1 MVKESTESTKPHWHS
16 MSRDQVMRYLQT
28 SIEGLTQR
36 EANERLTVYGSNE
49 IRAERG
55 ISRAATFTKQ
65 FKDPLIIILLVAT
78 AISALVGELIDSTI
92 IIAIVIL
99 AVTLAFIQEYKSD
112 KAIEALKKMIAAT
125 CRVIRNNEESIID
138 ATRLVPGDIIL
149 ISAGDKVPADA
160 YLIESHNL
168 EVNEA
173 PLTGESLPVG
183 KTAAAV
189 LSKDTPLVDRKN
201 IIYTTTII
209 TYGRGKAVVFATA
222 MDTELGKV
230 ATEVQT
236 IDVQK
241 TPFELKIKHTAKVLS
256 VIMLIVVGIISV
268 FAFSRG
274 LQLLEMLVWGI
285 SLAVAAVPEA
295 LPAVITT
302 SLTIGTYRMAKRNA
316 VVRRLPAVEVL
327 GSTTI
332 ICSDKTGT
340 LTKGEM
346 TVRDL
351 YVYDKSAQVTGTG
364 YGLEGGVV
372 DSHIDKNDL
381 MLLAKTAVLCNDAN
395 IAFKG
400 DKADLTGDPTEIAL
414 LVFAYKIV
422 GIVKDKMNSEFP
434 RVQEIPFSSERKMM
448 TTIHRSS
455 CNNNDN
461 NISSSRKHEAYIKG
475 ACEVVLSRCS
485 EIVIDNKSLS
495 LTDDMRNRILAA
507 NDDMATRGL
516 RVLALANKH
525 LNEYHLSQEDVEQNL
540 LFLGLVG
547 MMDPPRKEVVDSIA
561 QCKSAGIDVVMITGD
576 HKLTA
581 LTVAREIRIIDDK
594 STGKHD
600 MGVAVSGQ
608 ELETMDVASLSEK
621 ADYIKIYSRVSPEHK
636 LKIVQSLKNKGHIVA
651 MTGDGINDAPALK
664 AADIGIAMGI
674 TGSQVAKESA
684 SIILAD
690 DNFATIVSAIKEGR
704 TIFDNVKK
712 YLVYLLSVNLG
723 EIIILAFSV
732 IMGWPL
738 PLLAKHILFIN
749 LATDGSPAIAL
760 GLEPH
765 EPDIMR
771 RKPRNPK
778 ESVFFGIKKWLIT
791 IPIILA
797 ITSLLLFA
805 YVLQVNGW
813 DSSIAIAKGRTMVF
827 GLIVF
832 FELFFALSCRSFTHN
847 IHELRFFGNKMLLYS
862 LIGESVVIL
871 FIMNYPPMQG
881 LFDFVPLQ
889 LGDWI
894 LLLLLATTG
903 FVYSEIVKL
912 LTRKKVRW
920 KEGTLERRYGR

>member
-1 MVKESTESTKPHWHS
+1 MVKESTETTKPDWHS
-16 MSRDQVMRYLQT
+16 MSLDHVMQYLQT

-49 IRAERG
+49 IKAERG

-65 FKDPLIIILLVAT
+65 FKDPLIIILLIAT
-78 AISALVGELIDSTI
+78 AISAFVGELIDSTI

-99 AVTLAFIQEYKSD
+99 AVTVAFIQEYKSE
-112 KAIEALKKMIAAT
+112 KAIEALKKMTAAT
-125 CRVIRNNEESIID
+125 CRVIRNNEEIIID

-149 ISAGDKVPADA
+149 ISAGDKVPGDA
-160 YLIESHNL
+160 YLIEGHNL

-173 PLTGESLPVG
+173 PLTGESLPVE
-183 KTAAAV
+183 KTAAV

-236 IDVQK
+236 MDVRK

-256 VIMLIVVGIISV
+256 VIMLIVVGIVSV

-346 TVRDL
+346 TVRNL

-364 YGLEGGVV
+364 YGLEGRVI

-400 DKADLTGDPTEIAL
+400 EKADLTGDPTEIAL

-422 GIVKDKMNSEFP
+422 GIVKDKMNSEFS

-448 TTIHRSS
+448 TTIHRRSF
-455 CNNNDN
+455 NNNDN
-461 NISSSRKHEAYIKG
+461 ITSRKYEAYIKG

-485 EIVIDNKSLS
+485 EIVVDNKSLS
-495 LTDDMRNRILAA
+495 LTDDMRDRILAA
-507 NDDMATRGL
+507 NDDMAARGL
-516 RVLALANKH
+516 RVLALAYKH

-581 LTVAREIRIIDDK
+581 IAVASEIRIIDDR

-600 MGVAVSGQ
+600 MKVVVSGQ

-621 ADYIKIYSRVSPEHK
+621 ADYIKVYSRVSPEHK

-723 EIIILAFSV
+723 EIIILSFSV

-749 LATDGSPAIAL
+749 LATDGPPAIAL
-760 GLEPH
+760 GLEPP

-771 RKPRNPK
+771 RKPRNPS

-791 IPIILA
+791 IPVILA

-813 DSSIAIAKGRTMVF
+813 DSSLAIAKGRTMVF

-871 FIMNYPPMQG
+871 FIMNYPPMQE

-903 FVYSEIVKL
+903 FVYSEIIKL
-912 LTRKKVRW
+912 LTRKILRR
-920 KEGTLERRYGR
+920 KEGTVDDVI

>member
-1 MVKESTESTKPHWHS
+1 MVKESTESTKPDWHS

-28 SIEGLTQR
+28 RLEGLTPR
-36 EANERLTVYGSNE
+36 EANERLRVYGSNE

-55 ISRAATFTKQ
+55 ISRAAVFTKQ
-65 FKDPLIIILLVAT
+65 FKDPLIIILLIAT

-99 AVTLAFIQEYKSD
+99 AVTVAFIQEYKSE
-112 KAIEALKKMIAAT
+112 KAIEALRKMTAAT
-125 CRVIRNNEESIID
+125 CRVIRNNEEITID

-183 KTAAAV
+183 KTAVV
-189 LSKDTPLVDRKN
+189 LSKDTSLVDRKN

-256 VIMLIVVGIISV
+256 VIMLIVVGIVSV

-351 YVYDKSAQVTGTG
+351 YVYDKSAQVTGAG

-372 DSHIDKNDL
+372 DSHVDKNDL
-381 MLLAKTAVLCNDAN
+381 ILLAKTAVLCNDAN

-414 LVFAYKIV
+414 LVFAYKSGV
-422 GIVKDKMNSEFP
+422 RKDKMNSEFP

-448 TTIHRSS
+448 TTIHRRS

-461 NISSSRKHEAYIKG
+461 DNISSSRKHEAYIKG

-485 EIVIDNKSLS
+485 KVVVDNKSLS

-516 RVLALANKH
+516 RVLALAYKH
-525 LNEYHLSQEDVEQNL
+525 LNEYHLS
-540 LFLGLVG
+540 
-547 MMDPPRKEVVDSIA
+547 
-561 QCKSAGIDVVMITGD
+561 TG
-576 HKLTA
+576 
-581 LTVAREIRIIDDK
+581 E
-594 STGKHD
+594 
-600 MGVAVSGQ
+600 
-608 ELETMDVASLSEK
+608 
-621 ADYIKIYSRVSPEHK
+621 
-636 LKIVQSLKNKGHIVA
+636 
-651 MTGDGINDAPALK
+651 
-664 AADIGIAMGI
+664 
-674 TGSQVAKESA
+674 
-684 SIILAD
+684 
-690 DNFATIVSAIKEGR
+690 
-704 TIFDNVKK
+704 
-712 YLVYLLSVNLG
+712 
-723 EIIILAFSV
+723 
-732 IMGWPL
+732 
-738 PLLAKHILFIN
+738 
-749 LATDGSPAIAL
+749 
-760 GLEPH
+760 
-765 EPDIMR
+765 
-771 RKPRNPK
+771 
-778 ESVFFGIKKWLIT
+778 
-791 IPIILA
+791 
-797 ITSLLLFA
+797 
-805 YVLQVNGW
+805 
-813 DSSIAIAKGRTMVF
+813 
-827 GLIVF
+827 
-832 FELFFALSCRSFTHN
+832 
-847 IHELRFFGNKMLLYS
+847 
-862 LIGESVVIL
+862 
-871 FIMNYPPMQG
+871 
-881 LFDFVPLQ
+881 
-889 LGDWI
+889 
-894 LLLLLATTG
+894 
-903 FVYSEIVKL
+903 
-912 LTRKKVRW
+912 
-920 KEGTLERRYGR
+920 

>member
-1 MVKESTESTKPHWHS
+1 
-16 MSRDQVMRYLQT
+16 
-28 SIEGLTQR
+28 
-36 EANERLTVYGSNE
+36 
-49 IRAERG
+49 
-55 ISRAATFTKQ
+55 
-65 FKDPLIIILLVAT
+65 
-78 AISALVGELIDSTI
+78 
-92 IIAIVIL
+92 
-99 AVTLAFIQEYKSD
+99 
-112 KAIEALKKMIAAT
+112 
-125 CRVIRNNEESIID
+125 
-138 ATRLVPGDIIL
+138 
-149 ISAGDKVPADA
+149 
-160 YLIESHNL
+160 
-168 EVNEA
+168 
-173 PLTGESLPVG
+173 
-183 KTAAAV
+183 
-189 LSKDTPLVDRKN
+189 
-201 IIYTTTII
+201 
-209 TYGRGKAVVFATA
+209 
-222 MDTELGKV
+222 
-230 ATEVQT
+230 
-236 IDVQK
+236 
-241 TPFELKIKHTAKVLS
+241 
-256 VIMLIVVGIISV
+256 
-268 FAFSRG
+268 
-274 LQLLEMLVWGI
+274 MLVWGI

-351 YVYDKSAQVTGTG
+351 YVYDKSAQVTGAG

-381 MLLAKTAVLCNDAN
+381 ILLAKTAVLCNDAN

-414 LVFAYKIV
+414 LVFAYKSGV
-422 GIVKDKMNSEFP
+422 RQDKMNSKFP

-448 TTIHRSS
+448 TTIHRRS
-455 CNNNDN
+455 CNNDN
-461 NISSSRKHEAYIKG
+461 NISSSRKYEAYIKG
-475 ACEVVLSRCS
+475 ACEVVLSHCS
-485 EIVIDNKSLS
+485 EIAVDNKSLS
-495 LTDDMRNRILAA
+495 LTDDMRDTILAA

-516 RVLALANKH
+516 RVLALAYKH

-547 MMDPPRKEVVDSIA
+547 MMDPPRKEVVDSIV

-581 LTVAREIRIIDDK
+581 IAVASEIRIIDDG

-600 MGVAVSGQ
+600 MEVVVSGQ
-608 ELETMDVASLSEK
+608 ELETMDVTSLSKK

-765 EPDIMR
+765 EPDVMR

-871 FIMNYPPMQG
+871 FIMNYPPMQE

-903 FVYSEIVKL
+903 FVYSEIIKL

-920 KEGTLERRYGR
+920 KEDTGG

>member
-1 MVKESTESTKPHWHS
+1 
-16 MSRDQVMRYLQT
+16 MSLDHVMQYLQT

-49 IRAERG
+49 IKAERG

-65 FKDPLIIILLVAT
+65 FKDPLIIILLIAT
-78 AISALVGELIDSTI
+78 AISAFVGELIDSTI

-99 AVTLAFIQEYKSD
+99 AVTVAFIQEYKSE
-112 KAIEALKKMIAAT
+112 KAIEALKKMTAAT
-125 CRVIRNNEESIID
+125 CRVIRNNEEIIID

-149 ISAGDKVPADA
+149 ISAGDKVPGDA
-160 YLIESHNL
+160 YLIEGHNL

-173 PLTGESLPVG
+173 PLTGESLPVE
-183 KTAAAV
+183 KTAAV

-236 IDVQK
+236 MDVRK

-256 VIMLIVVGIISV
+256 VIMLIVVGIVSV

-346 TVRDL
+346 TVRNL

-364 YGLEGGVV
+364 YGLEGRVI

-400 DKADLTGDPTEIAL
+400 EKADLTGDPTEIAL

-422 GIVKDKMNSEFP
+422 GIVKDKMNSEFS

-448 TTIHRSS
+448 TTIHRRSF
-455 CNNNDN
+455 NNNDN
-461 NISSSRKHEAYIKG
+461 ITSRKYEAYIKG

-485 EIVIDNKSLS
+485 GIVVDNKSLS
-495 LTDDMRNRILAA
+495 LTDDMRDRILAA
-507 NDDMATRGL
+507 NDDMAARGL
-516 RVLALANKH
+516 RVLALAYKH

-581 LTVAREIRIIDDK
+581 IAVASEIRIIDDR

-600 MGVAVSGQ
+600 MKVVVSGQ

-621 ADYIKIYSRVSPEHK
+621 ADYIKVYSRVSPEHK

-651 MTGDGINDAPALK
+651 MTGDGINDASALK

-684 SIILAD
+684 SMILAD

-704 TIFDNVKK
+704 RIFDNVKK

-723 EIIILAFSV
+723 EIIILSFSV

-749 LATDGSPAIAL
+749 LATDGPPAIAL

-813 DSSIAIAKGRTMVF
+813 DSSLAIAKGRTMVF
-827 GLIVF
+827 GVLVF
-832 FELFFALSCRSFTHN
+832 FELFFAMSCRSFTHN

-871 FIMNYPPMQG
+871 FIMNYPPMQE

-903 FVYSEIVKL
+903 FVYSEIIKL
-912 LTRKKVRW
+912 LTRKMLRR
-920 KEGTLERRYGR
+920 KEGTVDDVI

>member
-1 MVKESTESTKPHWHS
+1 MVKESTETTKPDWHS
-16 MSRDQVMRYLQT
+16 MSLDHVMQYLQT

-49 IRAERG
+49 IKAERG

-65 FKDPLIIILLVAT
+65 FKDPLIIILLIAT
-78 AISALVGELIDSTI
+78 AISAFVGELIDSII

-99 AVTLAFIQEYKSD
+99 AVTVAFIQEYKSE
-112 KAIEALKKMIAAT
+112 KAIEALKKMTAAT
-125 CRVIRNNEESIID
+125 CRVIRNNEEIIID

-149 ISAGDKVPADA
+149 ISAGDKVPGDA
-160 YLIESHNL
+160 YLIEGHNL

-173 PLTGESLPVG
+173 PLTGESLPVE
-183 KTAAAV
+183 KTAAV

-236 IDVQK
+236 MDVRK
-241 TPFELKIKHTAKVLS
+241 TPFELKIKYTAKVLS

-346 TVRDL
+346 TVRNL

-364 YGLEGGVV
+364 YGLEGRVI

-400 DKADLTGDPTEIAL
+400 EKADLTGDPTEIAL

-422 GIVKDKMNSEFP
+422 GIVKDKMNSEFS

-448 TTIHRSS
+448 TTIHRRSF
-455 CNNNDN
+455 NNNDN
-461 NISSSRKHEAYIKG
+461 ITSRKYEAYIKG

-485 EIVIDNKSLS
+485 EIVVDNKSLS
-495 LTDDMRNRILAA
+495 LTDDMRDRILAA
-507 NDDMATRGL
+507 NDDMAARGL
-516 RVLALANKH
+516 RVLALAYKH

-547 MMDPPRKEVVDSIA
+547 MMDPPRNEVVDSIA

-581 LTVAREIRIIDDK
+581 IAVASEIRIIDDR

-600 MGVAVSGQ
+600 MKVVVSGQ

-621 ADYIKIYSRVSPEHK
+621 ADYIKVYSRVSPEHK

-651 MTGDGINDAPALK
+651 MTGDGINDASALK

-684 SIILAD
+684 SMILAD

-704 TIFDNVKK
+704 RIFDNVKK

-723 EIIILAFSV
+723 EIIILSFSV

-749 LATDGSPAIAL
+749 LATDGPPAIAL

-813 DSSIAIAKGRTMVF
+813 DSSLAIAKGRTMVF
-827 GLIVF
+827 GVLVF
-832 FELFFALSCRSFTHN
+832 FELFFAMSCRSFTHN

-871 FIMNYPPMQG
+871 FIMNYPPMQE

-903 FVYSEIVKL
+903 FVYSEIIKL
-912 LTRKKVRW
+912 LTRKMLRR
-920 KEGTLERRYGR
+920 KEGTVDDVI

>member
-1 MVKESTESTKPHWHS
+1 MVKEPTESTKPDWHS
-16 MSRDQVMRYLQT
+16 MSRDQVMQYLQT
-28 SIEGLTQR
+28 RLEGLTPR
-36 EANERLTVYGSNE
+36 EANERLRVYGSNE

-55 ISRAATFTKQ
+55 ISRAAVFTKQ
-65 FKDPLIIILLVAT
+65 FKDPLIIILLIAT
-78 AISALVGELIDSTI
+78 AISAFVGELIDSTI
-92 IIAIVIL
+92 IIAIVLL
-99 AVTLAFIQEYKSD
+99 AVTVAFIQEYKSE
-112 KAIEALKKMIAAT
+112 KAIEALKKMSAAT

-168 EVNEA
+168 EANEA

-183 KTAAAV
+183 KTVAV

-201 IIYTTTII
+201 IVYTTTII
-209 TYGRGKAVVFATA
+209 IYGRGKAVVFATA

-256 VIMLIVVGIISV
+256 VIMLIVVGIVSI

-295 LPAVITT
+295 LPAVITA
-302 SLTIGTYRMAKRNA
+302 SLTVGTYRMAKRNA

-340 LTKGEM
+340 LTRGEM
-346 TVRDL
+346 TVRNL
-351 YVYDKSAQVTGTG
+351 YVYDKSAQVTGAG
-364 YGLEGGVV
+364 YGLEGGIV
-372 DSHIDKNDL
+372 DSHVDKNDL

-395 IAFKG
+395 IDFKG
-400 DKADLTGDPTEIAL
+400 VKADLTGDPTEIAL
-414 LVFAYKIV
+414 LVFAYKS
-422 GIVKDKMNSEFP
+422 GIRKDKMNSEFP

-448 TTIHRSS
+448 TTIHRRS
-455 CNNNDN
+455 CNNNND
-461 NISSSRKHEAYIKG
+461 NISSSRKYEAYIKG
-475 ACEVVLSRCS
+475 ACEVVLSHCS
-485 EIVIDNKSLS
+485 EIAVDNKSLS
-495 LTDDMRNRILAA
+495 LTDDMRDRILAA

-516 RVLALANKH
+516 RVLALAYKH

-561 QCKSAGIDVVMITGD
+561 QCKNAGIDVVMITGD

-594 STGKHD
+594 SMIKHD

-765 EPDIMR
+765 EPDVMR
-771 RKPRNPK
+771 RKPRDPK
-778 ESVFFGIKKWLIT
+778 ESVFFGIRKWLIT

-797 ITSLLLFA
+797 ITSLLLFV
-805 YVLQVNGW
+805 YVLQVSGW
-813 DSSIAIAKGRTMVF
+813 DSSLAIAKGRTMVF
-827 GLIVF
+827 GVLVF

-871 FIMNYPPMQG
+871 FIMNYPPMQE

-903 FVYSEIVKL
+903 FVYSEIIKL
-912 LTRKKVRW
+912 LTRKKVRR
-920 KEGTLERRYGR
+920 KEGTVDDVI